1 MAAKSKK
8 DLDRKVVETAL
19 RLAASRGWSRTGLG
33 DIARGA
39 RISLPELHAHFPAK
53 HEILVALGR
62 MIDAQVLENITTSG
76 DPEDTPRDRLF
87 EVMMERFDAL
97 NEHREGI
104 LAIVRSYKRDPAQAL
119 ISMPYLCSSMHW
131 MLEAAGISTSG
142 KRGVVKVAGLT
153 ALYVSVVRTWVHDD
167 TPDLAKTMA
176 ALDRALER
184 AERYAGMMGLDK
196 SDTPPPYQPQRKGQE
211 KGQKKSASTATQ

>member
-8 DLDRKVVETAL
+8 DLDQKVIDTAL
-19 RLAASRGWSRTGLG
+19 RLAASRGWARTGLG

-39 RISLPELHAHFPAK
+39 RISLAELHTRFPTR
-53 HEILVALGR
+53 HDILVALGR
-62 MIDAQVLENITTSG
+62 QIDAEVLENITQSG
-76 DPEDTPRDRLF
+76 DPEDSPRDRLF

-104 LAIVRSYKRDPAQAL
+104 LAILRAFKRDPAQAL
-119 ISMPYLCSSMHW
+119 ISMPYLCASMHW

-142 KRGVVKVAGLT
+142 KRGAVKVLGLT
-153 ALYVSVVRTWVHDD
+153 ALYVGVVRAWVRDD

-184 AERYAGMMGLDK
+184 AERYAGSLGLDK
-196 SDTPPPYQPQRKGQE
+196 TSTPPPYSGR
-211 KGQKKSASTATQ
+211 KKSSASATQ